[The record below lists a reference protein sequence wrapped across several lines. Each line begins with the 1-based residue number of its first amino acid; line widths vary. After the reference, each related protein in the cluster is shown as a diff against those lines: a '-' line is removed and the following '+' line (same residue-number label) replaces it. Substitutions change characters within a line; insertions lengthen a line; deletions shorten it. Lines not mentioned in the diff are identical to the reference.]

1 MKLTCN
7 DIARMTDL
15 SAVRA
20 DDTEQRVR
28 DLAAAA
34 KRRNCI
40 IATTLS
46 SQVELIVAL
55 LSDAPHTGVGGNV
68 GFPSGGTTRRAKVA
82 EAKEMVALGCAE
94 NDMVI
99 DVGRFLSGRHGYVLD
114 EITAVV
120 EASAPL
126 PVKVIIECHYL
137 SDDQI
142 RTAAELCVRGGAS
155 FVKTGTGWT
164 PTGATPANV
173 ALIKSVVGDDAQI
186 KASGGV
192 RGLDM
197 LVELYRCGAR
207 RFGIGLGHE
216 AEIFDACAA
225 MDGGG
230 VEV

>member
-1 MKLTCN
+1 MKLTPD
-7 DIARMTDL
+7 DIARMMDL
-15 SAVRA
+15 STVQAA
-20 DDTEQRVR
+20 DTEQRVR

-46 SQVELIVAL
+46 SQVELIVSL
-55 LSDAPHTGVGGNV
+55 LADAPDTGVGGNV
-68 GFPSGGTTRRAKVA
+68 GFPSGGTTRQAKVA

-99 DVGRFLSGRHGYVLD
+99 DVGKFLSGRHQYVLD

-126 PVKVIIECHYL
+126 PVKVIIECSYL
-137 SDDQI
+137 NDDQI

-155 FVKTGTGWT
+155 FVKTGTGWA
-164 PTGATPANV
+164 PAGATPANV

-216 AEIFDACAA
+216 TEIFDACAA
-225 MDGGG
+225 LPGGAVG
-230 VEV
+230 V

>member
-7 DIARMTDL
+7 DIARMMDL

-20 DDTEQRVR
+20 SDGEQRVR
-28 DLAAAA
+28 ALAAAA
-34 KRRNCI
+34 KERNCI

-46 SQVELIVAL
+46 SQVELIVDL
-55 LSDAPHTGVGGNV
+55 LSDAPGTGAGGNI
-68 GFPSGGTTRRAKVA
+68 GFPSGGTTRQAKVA
-82 EAKEMVALGCAE
+82 EAKEMVALGCVE

-99 DVGRFLSGRHGYVLD
+99 DIGKFLSGRNQYVLD
-114 EITAVV
+114 EIKAVV

-126 PVKVIIECHYL
+126 PVKVIIECPYL

-142 RTAAELCVRGGAS
+142 LTAAELCVRGGAS
-155 FVKTGTGWT
+155 FVKTGTGWA
-164 PTGATPANV
+164 PGGATPAYV
-173 ALIKSVVGDDAQI
+173 TLIKSVVGDEVQI
-186 KASGGV
+186 KASGGI

-216 AEIFDACAA
+216 GEIFDACAA
-225 MDGGG
+225 MPGSV